1 MGKTKCP
8 RCGFNYTVFNM
19 NTKPWRC
26 KCGAML
32 KGNVGWRKL
41 LIIAGVL
48 LLVQITASM
57 LLGLRIP
64 TGAMIGVLVV
74 MATQSIGVEEAQ
86 SGASG
91 KPST

>member
-41 LIIAGVL
+41 RNAPRLNW
-48 LLVQITASM
+48 T
-57 LLGLRIP
+57 P
-64 TGAMIGVLVV
+64 
-74 MATQSIGVEEAQ
+74 E
-86 SGASG
+86 
-91 KPST
+91 